1 MTAPKYEFPKVP
13 PEPDFP
19 GLPGDRQNMAR
30 YVCLPTG
37 EEPYDLNKKVTRA
50 VQPLIPTAGAI
61 SLANVIVSV
70 PSGERFFA
78 IDYYM
83 QPEAWVEQIERGAA
97 MLGLLSARIEGDQ
110 FILSD
115 GRTIPVSDCRSERI
129 EGLSKG
135 LAKLNDQ

>member
-19 GLPGDRQNMAR
+19 GLSSDRQNMAR
-30 YVCLPTG
+30 YVCFPTG
-37 EEPYDLNKKVTRA
+37 EQPYDLNKKVTRA
-50 VQPLIPTAGAI
+50 VQPLIPTAGTI

-70 PSGERFFA
+70 PSGEHFFA
-78 IDYYM
+78 IDFYM

-97 MLGLLSARIEGDQ
+97 MLGLLSARIEGEQ

-115 GRTIPVSDCRSERI
+115 GRSFAISDCHSQRI

-135 LAKLNDQ
+135 LTKLNG